1 MKLTSRLVV
10 AAVALVSLA
19 LFTWPLFVS
28 VESSQQ
34 QFLAQTIF
42 LLLMPAL
49 LAIVIVELASGKLN
63 SRQIAVLGVLIA
75 LNSVVRM
82 LGAGTAGIETV
93 FFLILISGYALGSS
107 FGYLMGTGSLL
118 VSAVLTG
125 GVGPWLPFQMMAAGL
140 LGFGAGTIP
149 KANIRW
155 LRTTLMGVY
164 AIVGAYAYGA
174 LMTMWNWPYLLG
186 NGTSISYL
194 PGAPVAE
201 NIWRFVQ
208 FEIVTGG
215 LVWDTGRAVTTLVLV
230 LLTAP
235 ALLTTLER
243 VARRAEIRVAD

>member
-1 MKLTSRLVV
+1 MRFTSRTVV
-10 AAVALVSLA
+10 GLVALISISM
-19 LFTWPLFVS
+19 FTWPLFVS
-28 VESSQQ
+28 VASAQQ
-34 QFLAQTIF
+34 QFLAQTVF

-49 LAIVIVELASGKLN
+49 LAIAIVELASGQLN

-93 FFLILISGYALGSS
+93 FFLILIAGYGLGPG

-140 LGFGAGTIP
+140 LGFGAGLLP
-149 KANIRW
+149 KSRSRW
-155 LRTTLMGVY
+155 LRATILGV
-164 AIVGAYAYGA
+164 AAVIGSFAYGA
-174 LMTMWNWPYLLG
+174 LMTMWNWPYLVG
-186 NGTSISYL
+186 NGTSISYQ
-194 PGAPVAE
+194 PGAPITE
-201 NIWRFVQ
+201 NLWRFLQ
-208 FEIVTGG
+208 FELATGG
-215 LVWDTGRAVTTLVLV
+215 LIWDAGRAVTTLALV

-243 VARRAEIRVAD
+243 VARRAEIRVYD

>member
-149 KANIRW
+149 KTNIRW

>member
-1 MKLTSRLVV
+1 MRFTSKAIVGVV
-10 AAVALVSLA
+10 AIISLA
-19 LFTWPLFVS
+19 MFTWPLFVS
-28 VESSQQ
+28 VESAQQ
-34 QFLAQTIF
+34 QFLAQTVF

-49 LAIVIVELASGKLN
+49 LAIVIAELASGQLN

-93 FFLILISGYALGSS
+93 FFLILIAGYGLGSS

-140 LGFGAGTIP
+140 LGFGAGLLP
-149 KANIRW
+149 KSRSTW
-155 LRTTLMGVY
+155 LRASILGTAAVMG
-164 AIVGAYAYGA
+164 AFAYGA

-186 NGTSISYL
+186 NGTSISYQ
-194 PGAPVAE
+194 PGAPMLE
-201 NIWRFVQ
+201 NLWRFLQ
-208 FEIVTGG
+208 FELATGG
-215 LVWDTGRAVTTLVLV
+215 LIWDAGRALTTLTLV

-243 VARRAEIRVAD
+243 VARRAEIRIYD